1 MPGNIARRF
10 LADRRGAIAAMAAL
24 LSTVLI
30 GFGGLAAETAFWYA
44 QQRALQTQA
53 DAAALSGAYELLQ
66 GNSANAASWATKDA
80 VLNGFSNV
88 SPNAITSSCSG
99 TSCTVTL
106 SIQHNTALAS
116 AFLPTVTIRAQAKAE
131 LKSFDPGNVACII
144 ATGLGTV
151 LSFLA
156 QNATSSMPNCTLV
169 VTKSANAGSVT
180 IANGSVTAD
189 TIWSHGGYNVTGAT
203 APTFTRPAM
212 TYTASSSTYMPVD
225 PYASSLPTI
234 PTLPTK
240 CPDNSNT
247 PCSPCLSNFVNNST
261 KTATLPAWTTSTTT
275 QGYYKPLSFDNGNNK
290 KFDCGGINTV
300 VLSPGIYFIA
310 GVDGSANKNPTGFS
324 IDIPNNTTL
333 SCPTCTCS
341 STQGGTG
348 VTFIIIP
355 DASGN
360 TGGVSISGNSN
371 VTLCPPNTA
380 TSGGGASIPKGL
392 LFYQCDSSNT
402 FSACKNVKD
411 FGSASSISTGT
422 GLGVS
427 LTGVA
432 YFPSSKVAFAQPS
445 GSFTLK
451 CFITIANLVTISS
464 LTNSSSASNCAAAG
478 ISTDF
483 PGTGIV
489 AQKTYQVVMTQ

>member
-1 MPGNIARRF
+1 MRRLARDAARRF
-10 LADRRGAIAAMAAL
+10 LADRSGAIAAMAAL

-30 GFGGLAAETAFWYA
+30 GFGGLAAETAFWHA

-80 VLNGFSNV
+80 VLNGFSNAA
-88 SPNAITSSCSG
+88 PNTITSSCSG

-151 LSFLA
+151 LDFLA
-156 QNATSSMPNCTLV
+156 QNATSLMPNCTLV

-189 TIWSHGGYNVTGAT
+189 TIWSHGGYSVTGTT
-203 APTFTRPAM
+203 APTLTRPAM
-212 TYTASSSTYMPVD
+212 TYAASSSTYMPVD
-225 PYASSLPTI
+225 PYASSI
-234 PTLPTK
+234 PTLPAAIPNPVSPCSGVLTAWN
-240 CPDNSNT
+240 PASNT
-247 PCSPCLSNFVNNST
+247 GGSY
-261 KTATLPAWTTSTTT
+261 TA
-275 QGYYKPLSFDNGNNK
+275 LSFDNGNNK
-290 KFDCGGINTV
+290 QYDCGGVNTV
-300 VLSPGIYFIA
+300 TLTPGVYFIT
-310 GVDGSANKNPTGFS
+310 GVDGSQAKGKGGGKANYA
-324 IDIPNNTTL
+324 IDLPNNTTL

-348 VTFIIIP
+348 VTFIMIP
-355 DASGN
+355 DASGIA
-360 TGGVSISGNSN
+360 GGVSIAGNSS
-371 VTLCPPNTA
+371 VTLCPPNAA
-380 TSGGGASIPKGL
+380 TTGSGASIPKGL

-402 FSACKNVKD
+402 YSRCSTVQTANL
-411 FGSASSISTGT
+411 GNSGISTGN
-422 GLGVS
+422 GPGVT

-445 GSFTLK
+445 GSLTLK
-451 CFITIANLVTISS
+451 CFITIASLVTISS
-464 LTNSSSASNCAAAG
+464 LTNSSNASNCSAAG